1 MTKNEPKKVL
11 RDTWPSNTENCNN
24 SCNIFK
30 YLPFMLSSKIKRKM
44 KMKKTLNLLF
54 LLLAVFAISSCSSD
68 DDEIK
73 DSVKEIT
80 IYVSSETGE
89 SYGFNSTPEECM
101 LVKFDNPN
109 GEWEHLGLYRIEG
122 FTYVK
127 GHEYELRVKMTTLAN
142 PPADGYSHKYLLV
155 KIVQDKLV
163 KETETPTD
171 NSVKSESDI
180 EYQELCPYNKY
191 ETEDNYIVDGEGNIY
206 KGNGWPKPSY
216 EHSRIYVENVLD
228 KGDDNWVKFNSI
240 PYQAYCSYVI
250 SPLTDDIRM
259 VYNEDGGPLFKDVIP
274 ENEFEYITKKMNSGE
289 KLQYF
294 LILANVYKKGLQ
306 KLKFTITK
314 Q

>member
-1 MTKNEPKKVL
+1 MQYIQN
-11 RDTWPSNTENCNN
+11 
-24 SCNIFK
+24 
-30 YLPFMLSSKIKRKM
+30 LPFILSSTIKRKM
-44 KMKKTLNLLF
+44 KMTKTLNLLF

-68 DDEIK
+68 DDEKK

-89 SYGFNSTPEECM
+89 SYGFNSPPEECM

-274 ENEFEYITKKMNSGE
+274 ESEFEYITKKMNSGE

>member
-1 MTKNEPKKVL
+1 MQYIQN
-11 RDTWPSNTENCNN
+11 
-24 SCNIFK
+24 
-30 YLPFMLSSKIKRKM
+30 LPFILSSTIKR

-54 LLLAVFAISSCSSD
+54 LLLAVFAVSSCSSD
-68 DDEIK
+68 DDEKK

-109 GEWEHLGLYRIEG
+109 GKWEHLGLYRIEG

-206 KGNGWPKPSY
+206 KSNGWPKPSY

-250 SPLTDDIRM
+250 SPLTDDIRL
-259 VYNEDGGPLFKDVIP
+259 VYNEDGGPLFKKVIP
-274 ENEFEYITKKMNSGE
+274 ESEFEYITKKMNSGE

>member
-1 MTKNEPKKVL
+1 M
-11 RDTWPSNTENCNN
+11 
-24 SCNIFK
+24 K
-30 YLPFMLSSKIKRKM
+30 YIQNLPFILSSTIKR

-68 DDEIK
+68 DDEKK

-109 GEWEHLGLYRIEG
+109 GEWEHLSLYRIEG

-127 GHEYELRVKMTTLAN
+127 GHEYELRIKMTTLAS

-206 KGNGWPKPSY
+206 KGNGLPKPSY
-216 EHSRIYVENVLD
+216 EHSRVYVENVLD

-250 SPLTDDIRM
+250 SPLTDDIRL
-259 VYNEDGGPLFKDVIP
+259 VYNEDGGPLFKKVIP
-274 ENEFEYITKKMNSGE
+274 ESEFEYITKKMNSGE

>member
-1 MTKNEPKKVL
+1 MQYIQN
-11 RDTWPSNTENCNN
+11 
-24 SCNIFK
+24 
-30 YLPFMLSSKIKRKM
+30 LPFILSSTIKR

-68 DDEIK
+68 DDEKK

-109 GEWEHLGLYRIEG
+109 GEWDHLGLYRIEG

-216 EHSRIYVENVLD
+216 EHSRIYIENVLD

-250 SPLTDDIRM
+250 SPLTDDIRL

-274 ENEFEYITKKMNSGE
+274 ESEFEYITKKMNSGE

>member
-1 MTKNEPKKVL
+1 
-11 RDTWPSNTENCNN
+11 
-24 SCNIFK
+24 
-30 YLPFMLSSKIKRKM
+30 
-44 KMKKTLNLLF
+44 MKKTLNLLF

-68 DDEIK
+68 DDEKK

-80 IYVSSETGE
+80 IYVSSETGK

-163 KETETPTD
+163 KETEPPTD

-259 VYNEDGGPLFKDVIP
+259 VYNEDGGPLFKNVIP
-274 ENEFEYITKKMNSGE
+274 ESEFEYITKKMNSGE

>member
-1 MTKNEPKKVL
+1 MQYIQN
-11 RDTWPSNTENCNN
+11 
-24 SCNIFK
+24 
-30 YLPFMLSSKIKRKM
+30 LPFILSSTIKR

-54 LLLAVFAISSCSSD
+54 LLLAVFAVSSCSSD
-68 DDEIK
+68 DDEKK

-109 GEWEHLGLYRIEG
+109 GKWEHLGLYRIEG

-163 KETETPTD
+163 KETETPT

-228 KGDDNWVKFNSI
+228 KSDDNWVKFNSI

-250 SPLTDDIRM
+250 SPLTDDIRL

-274 ENEFEYITKKMNSGE
+274 ESEFEYITKKMNSGE

>member
-1 MTKNEPKKVL
+1 MQYIQN
-11 RDTWPSNTENCNN
+11 
-24 SCNIFK
+24 
-30 YLPFMLSSKIKRKM
+30 LPFILSSTIKR

-54 LLLAVFAISSCSSD
+54 LLLAVFAVSSCSSD
-68 DDEIK
+68 DDEKK

-109 GEWEHLGLYRIEG
+109 GKWEHLGLYRIEG

-163 KETETPTD
+163 KETETPT

-206 KGNGWPKPSY
+206 KGNGWTKPSY

-228 KGDDNWVKFNSI
+228 KSDDNWVKFNSI

-250 SPLTDDIRM
+250 SPLTDDIRL
-259 VYNEDGGPLFKDVIP
+259 VYNEDGGPLFKKVIP
-274 ENEFEYITKKMNSGE
+274 ESEFEYITKKMNSGE

>member
-1 MTKNEPKKVL
+1 MQYIQN
-11 RDTWPSNTENCNN
+11 
-24 SCNIFK
+24 
-30 YLPFMLSSKIKRKM
+30 LPFILSSTIKR

-54 LLLAVFAISSCSSD
+54 LLLAVFAISSCCSD

-163 KETETPTD
+163 KESETPTD

-228 KGDDNWVKFNSI
+228 KGDDNWGKFNSI
-240 PYQAYCSYVI
+240 PYQAYRSYVI

-259 VYNEDGGPLFKDVIP
+259 VYNEDGDPLFKDVIP

>member
-1 MTKNEPKKVL
+1 MQYIQN
-11 RDTWPSNTENCNN
+11 
-24 SCNIFK
+24 
-30 YLPFMLSSKIKRKM
+30 LPFILSSTIKR

-54 LLLAVFAISSCSSD
+54 LLLAVFAVSSCSSD
-68 DDEIK
+68 DDEKK

-142 PPADGYSHKYLLV
+142 PPADGYSHRYLLV

-191 ETEDNYIVDGEGNIY
+191 ETEDNYIIDGEGNIY
-206 KGNGWPKPSY
+206 KGNGLPKPSY

-274 ENEFEYITKKMNSGE
+274 ESEFEYITKKMNSGE

>member
-1 MTKNEPKKVL
+1 MQYIQN
-11 RDTWPSNTENCNN
+11 
-24 SCNIFK
+24 
-30 YLPFMLSSKIKRKM
+30 LPFILSSTIKR

-54 LLLAVFAISSCSSD
+54 LLLAVFAVSSCSSD
-68 DDEIK
+68 DDEKK

-109 GEWEHLGLYRIEG
+109 GKWEHLGLYRIEG

-163 KETETPTD
+163 KETETPT

-228 KGDDNWVKFNSI
+228 KSDDNWVKFNSI

-250 SPLTDDIRM
+250 SPLTDDIRL
-259 VYNEDGGPLFKDVIP
+259 VYNEDGSPLFKKVIP
-274 ENEFEYITKKMNSGE
+274 ESEFEYITKKMNSGE

-306 KLKFTITK
+306 KLNFTITK

>member
-1 MTKNEPKKVL
+1 MQYIQN
-11 RDTWPSNTENCNN
+11 
-24 SCNIFK
+24 
-30 YLPFMLSSKIKRKM
+30 LPFMLSSTIKR

-68 DDEIK
+68 DDEKK

-206 KGNGWPKPSY
+206 KGNGLPKPSY
-216 EHSRIYVENVLD
+216 EHSRIYLENVLD
-228 KGDDNWVKFNSI
+228 KGDDNWFKFNSI
-240 PYQAYCSYVI
+240 PYQAYRSYVI

-259 VYNEDGGPLFKDVIP
+259 VYNEDGGPLFKKVIP
-274 ENEFEYITKKMNSGE
+274 ESEFEYITKKMNSGE

>member
-1 MTKNEPKKVL
+1 
-11 RDTWPSNTENCNN
+11 
-24 SCNIFK
+24 
-30 YLPFMLSSKIKRKM
+30 
-44 KMKKTLNLLF
+44 MKKTLNLLF
-54 LLLAVFAISSCSSD
+54 LLLAVFAVSSCSSD
-68 DDEIK
+68 DDEKK

-142 PPADGYSHKYLLV
+142 PPADGYSHRYLLV

-163 KETETPTD
+163 KETENPTD

-191 ETEDNYIVDGEGNIY
+191 ETEDYYIVDGEGNIY
-206 KGNGWPKPSY
+206 KGNGLPKPSY

-250 SPLTDDIRM
+250 SPLTDDIRL

-274 ENEFEYITKKMNSGE
+274 ESEFEYITKKMDSGE

>member
-1 MTKNEPKKVL
+1 MQYIQN
-11 RDTWPSNTENCNN
+11 
-24 SCNIFK
+24 
-30 YLPFMLSSKIKRKM
+30 LPFILSSTIKR

-68 DDEIK
+68 DDEKK

-142 PPADGYSHKYLLV
+142 PPADGYSHRYLLV

-163 KETETPTD
+163 KETGTPTD

-240 PYQAYCSYVI
+240 PYQTYCSYVI
-250 SPLTDDIRM
+250 SPLTDYIKL
-259 VYNEDGGPLFKDVIP
+259 VYNEDGGPLFKKVIP
-274 ENEFEYITKKMNSGE
+274 ESEFEYITKKMNSGE

>member
-1 MTKNEPKKVL
+1 MQYIQN
-11 RDTWPSNTENCNN
+11 
-24 SCNIFK
+24 
-30 YLPFMLSSKIKRKM
+30 LPFILSSTIKR

-68 DDEIK
+68 DDEKK

-163 KETETPTD
+163 KETGTPTD

-206 KGNGWPKPSY
+206 KGNGLPKPSY

-250 SPLTDDIRM
+250 SPLTDNIRM

-274 ENEFEYITKKMNSGE
+274 ESEFEYITKKMNSGE

>member
-1 MTKNEPKKVL
+1 MQFIQN
-11 RDTWPSNTENCNN
+11 
-24 SCNIFK
+24 
-30 YLPFMLSSKIKRKM
+30 LPFMLSSKIKR

-54 LLLAVFAISSCSSD
+54 LLLAVFAVSSCSSD
-68 DDEIK
+68 DDEKK

-101 LVKFDNPN
+101 LVKFGNPN

-142 PPADGYSHKYLLV
+142 PPADGYSHRYLLV

-206 KGNGWPKPSY
+206 KGDGWPKPSY
-216 EHSRIYVENVLD
+216 EHSRIYLENVLD
-228 KGDDNWVKFNSI
+228 KGDDNWDKFNSI
-240 PYQAYCSYVI
+240 PYQAYRSYVI

-274 ENEFEYITKKMNSGE
+274 ESEFEYITKKMNSGE

>member
-1 MTKNEPKKVL
+1 MQYIQN
-11 RDTWPSNTENCNN
+11 
-24 SCNIFK
+24 
-30 YLPFMLSSKIKRKM
+30 LPFILSSTIKRKM

-68 DDEIK
+68 DDEKK

-142 PPADGYSHKYLLV
+142 PPADGYSHRYLLV

-191 ETEDNYIVDGEGNIY
+191 ETEDNYIIDGEGNIY
-206 KGNGWPKPSY
+206 KGNGLPKPSY

-250 SPLTDDIRM
+250 SPLTDDIRL

-274 ENEFEYITKKMNSGE
+274 ESEFEYITKKMNSGE

>member
-1 MTKNEPKKVL
+1 MQFIQN
-11 RDTWPSNTENCNN
+11 
-24 SCNIFK
+24 
-30 YLPFMLSSKIKRKM
+30 LPFMLSSKIKR

-54 LLLAVFAISSCSSD
+54 LLLAVFAVSSCSSD
-68 DDEIK
+68 DDEKK

-216 EHSRIYVENVLD
+216 EHSRIYLENVLD
-228 KGDDNWVKFNSI
+228 KGDDNWDKFNSI
-240 PYQAYCSYVI
+240 PYQAYRSYVI

-259 VYNEDGGPLFKDVIP
+259 VYNEGGGPLFKDVIP
-274 ENEFEYITKKMNSGE
+274 ESEFEYITKKMNSGE

>member
-1 MTKNEPKKVL
+1 MQYIQN
-11 RDTWPSNTENCNN
+11 
-24 SCNIFK
+24 
-30 YLPFMLSSKIKRKM
+30 LPFILSSTIKR

-54 LLLAVFAISSCSSD
+54 LLLAVFAVSSCSSD
-68 DDEIK
+68 DDEKK

-127 GHEYELRVKMTTLAN
+127 GYEYELRVKMTTLAN
-142 PPADGYSHKYLLV
+142 PPADGYSHRYLLV

-163 KETETPTD
+163 KETGTPTD

-274 ENEFEYITKKMNSGE
+274 ESEFEYITKKMNSGE

>member
-1 MTKNEPKKVL
+1 MQYIQN
-11 RDTWPSNTENCNN
+11 
-24 SCNIFK
+24 
-30 YLPFMLSSKIKRKM
+30 LPFILSSTIKRKM

-68 DDEIK
+68 DDEK
-73 DSVKEIT
+73 KYSVKEIT

-228 KGDDNWVKFNSI
+228 KGDNNWVKFNSI

-274 ENEFEYITKKMNSGE
+274 ESEFEYITKKMNSGE

>member
-1 MTKNEPKKVL
+1 MQYIQN
-11 RDTWPSNTENCNN
+11 
-24 SCNIFK
+24 
-30 YLPFMLSSKIKRKM
+30 LPFMLSSTIKR

-68 DDEIK
+68 DDEKK

-142 PPADGYSHKYLLV
+142 PPADGYSHRYLLV

-191 ETEDNYIVDGEGNIY
+191 ETEDNYIIDGEGNIY
-206 KGNGWPKPSY
+206 KGNGLPKPSY
-216 EHSRIYVENVLD
+216 EHSKIYVENVLD

-250 SPLTDDIRM
+250 SPLTDDIRL

-274 ENEFEYITKKMNSGE
+274 ESEFEYITKKMNSGE

>member
-1 MTKNEPKKVL
+1 MQYIQN
-11 RDTWPSNTENCNN
+11 
-24 SCNIFK
+24 
-30 YLPFMLSSKIKRKM
+30 LPFILSSTIKR

-54 LLLAVFAISSCSSD
+54 LLLAVFAVSSCSSD
-68 DDEIK
+68 DDEKK

-127 GHEYELRVKMTTLAN
+127 GHEYELRIKMTTLAS

>member
-1 MTKNEPKKVL
+1 MQFIQN
-11 RDTWPSNTENCNN
+11 
-24 SCNIFK
+24 
-30 YLPFMLSSKIKRKM
+30 LPFMLSSKIKR

-68 DDEIK
+68 DDEKK

-142 PPADGYSHKYLLV
+142 PPADGYSHRYLLV

-191 ETEDNYIVDGEGNIY
+191 ETEDNYIVDGKGNIY
-206 KGNGWPKPSY
+206 KGNGLPKPSY
-216 EHSRIYVENVLD
+216 EHSRIYIENVLD

-250 SPLTDDIRM
+250 SPLTDNIRL
-259 VYNEDGGPLFKDVIP
+259 VYNEDGGPLFKKVIP
-274 ENEFEYITKKMNSGE
+274 ESEFEYITKKMNSGE

>member
-1 MTKNEPKKVL
+1 MQYIQN
-11 RDTWPSNTENCNN
+11 
-24 SCNIFK
+24 
-30 YLPFMLSSKIKRKM
+30 LPFILSSTIKRKM
-44 KMKKTLNLLF
+44 KMTKTLNLLF

-68 DDEIK
+68 DDEKK

-142 PPADGYSHKYLLV
+142 PPTDGYSHKYLLV

-216 EHSRIYVENVLD
+216 EHSRIYIENVLD
-228 KGDDNWVKFNSI
+228 KGDDNWAKFNSI

-250 SPLTDDIRM
+250 SPLTDNIRM

-274 ENEFEYITKKMNSGE
+274 ESEFEYITKKMNSGE

>member
-1 MTKNEPKKVL
+1 MQYIQN
-11 RDTWPSNTENCNN
+11 
-24 SCNIFK
+24 
-30 YLPFMLSSKIKRKM
+30 LPFILSSTIKR

-54 LLLAVFAISSCSSD
+54 LLLAVFAVSSCSSD
-68 DDEIK
+68 DDEKK

-109 GEWEHLGLYRIEG
+109 GKWEHLGLYRIEG

-155 KIVQDKLV
+155 KIIQDKLV

-191 ETEDNYIVDGEGNIY
+191 DTEDNYIVDGEGNIY

-228 KGDDNWVKFNSI
+228 KGDNNWVKFNSI

-250 SPLTDDIRM
+250 SPLTDNIRM

-274 ENEFEYITKKMNSGE
+274 ESEFEYITKKMNSGE

>member
-1 MTKNEPKKVL
+1 MQVIQN
-11 RDTWPSNTENCNN
+11 
-24 SCNIFK
+24 
-30 YLPFMLSSKIKRKM
+30 LPFMLSSKIKR

-68 DDEIK
+68 DDEKK

-109 GEWEHLGLYRIEG
+109 GEWKHLGLYRIEG

-142 PPADGYSHKYLLV
+142 PPADGYSHRYLLV

-206 KGNGWPKPSY
+206 KGNGLPKPSY
-216 EHSRIYVENVLD
+216 EHSRVYVENFLD

-250 SPLTDDIRM
+250 SPLTDDIRL
-259 VYNEDGGPLFKDVIP
+259 VYNEDGGPLFKKVIP
-274 ENEFEYITKKMNSGE
+274 ESEFEYITKKMNSGE

>member
-1 MTKNEPKKVL
+1 MQYIQN
-11 RDTWPSNTENCNN
+11 
-24 SCNIFK
+24 
-30 YLPFMLSSKIKRKM
+30 LPFILSSTIKRKM

-68 DDEIK
+68 DDEKK

-80 IYVSSETGE
+80 IYVSSETGK

-274 ENEFEYITKKMNSGE
+274 ESEFEYITKKMNSGE

>member
-1 MTKNEPKKVL
+1 MQYIQN
-11 RDTWPSNTENCNN
+11 
-24 SCNIFK
+24 
-30 YLPFMLSSKIKRKM
+30 LPFILSSKIKR

-68 DDEIK
+68 DDEKK

-228 KGDDNWVKFNSI
+228 KGDDNWGKFNSI

-274 ENEFEYITKKMNSGE
+274 ESEFEYITKKMNSGE

>member
-1 MTKNEPKKVL
+1 MQYIQN
-11 RDTWPSNTENCNN
+11 
-24 SCNIFK
+24 
-30 YLPFMLSSKIKRKM
+30 LPFILSSTIKR

-68 DDEIK
+68 DDEKK

-163 KETETPTD
+163 KETGTPTD

-250 SPLTDDIRM
+250 SPLTDNIRM
-259 VYNEDGGPLFKDVIP
+259 VYNEDGGPLFKKVIP
-274 ENEFEYITKKMNSGE
+274 ESEFEYITKKMNSGE

-306 KLKFTITK
+306 KLKITITK

>member
-1 MTKNEPKKVL
+1 MQYIQN
-11 RDTWPSNTENCNN
+11 
-24 SCNIFK
+24 
-30 YLPFMLSSKIKRKM
+30 LPFILSSTIKR

-54 LLLAVFAISSCSSD
+54 LLLAVFAVSSCSSD
-68 DDEIK
+68 DDEKK

-80 IYVSSETGE
+80 IFVSSETGE

-109 GEWEHLGLYRIEG
+109 GKWEHLGLYRIEG

-142 PPADGYSHKYLLV
+142 PPADGYSHRYLLV

-206 KGNGWPKPSY
+206 KGNGLPKPSY

-250 SPLTDDIRM
+250 SPLTDNIRL

-274 ENEFEYITKKMNSGE
+274 ESEFEYITKKMNSGE

>member
-1 MTKNEPKKVL
+1 MQYIQN
-11 RDTWPSNTENCNN
+11 
-24 SCNIFK
+24 
-30 YLPFMLSSKIKRKM
+30 LPFILSSTIKR

-54 LLLAVFAISSCSSD
+54 LLLAVFAVSSCSSD
-68 DDEIK
+68 DDEKK

-142 PPADGYSHKYLLV
+142 PPADGYSHRYLLV

-250 SPLTDDIRM
+250 SPLTDDIRL
-259 VYNEDGGPLFKDVIP
+259 VYNEDGGPLFKKVIP
-274 ENEFEYITKKMNSGE
+274 ESEFEYITKKMNSGE

>member
-1 MTKNEPKKVL
+1 MQYIQN
-11 RDTWPSNTENCNN
+11 
-24 SCNIFK
+24 
-30 YLPFMLSSKIKRKM
+30 LPFMLSSKIKR

-68 DDEIK
+68 DDEKK

-191 ETEDNYIVDGEGNIY
+191 ETEDNYIVDGKGNIY

-240 PYQAYCSYVI
+240 PYQAYRSYVI

-259 VYNEDGGPLFKDVIP
+259 VYNEGGGPLFKDVIP
-274 ENEFEYITKKMNSGE
+274 ESEFEYITKKMNSGE

>member
-1 MTKNEPKKVL
+1 MQYIQN
-11 RDTWPSNTENCNN
+11 
-24 SCNIFK
+24 
-30 YLPFMLSSKIKRKM
+30 LPFILSSTIKRKM
-44 KMKKTLNLLF
+44 KMTKTLNLLF

-68 DDEIK
+68 DDEKK

-142 PPADGYSHKYLLV
+142 PPADGYSHRYLLV

-191 ETEDNYIVDGEGNIY
+191 ETEDNYIIDGEGNIY

-274 ENEFEYITKKMNSGE
+274 ESEFEYITKKMNSGE

>member
-1 MTKNEPKKVL
+1 MQYIQN
-11 RDTWPSNTENCNN
+11 
-24 SCNIFK
+24 
-30 YLPFMLSSKIKRKM
+30 LPFMLSSKIKR

-68 DDEIK
+68 DDEKK

-109 GEWEHLGLYRIEG
+109 GKWEHLGLYRIEG

-216 EHSRIYVENVLD
+216 EHSRIYIENVLD

-240 PYQAYCSYVI
+240 PYQAYRSYVI

-259 VYNEDGGPLFKDVIP
+259 VYNEDDGPLFKDVIP
-274 ENEFEYITKKMNSGE
+274 KSEFEYITKKMNSGE

-314 Q
+314 QLNAVCTNNVP

>member
-1 MTKNEPKKVL
+1 MQVIQN
-11 RDTWPSNTENCNN
+11 
-24 SCNIFK
+24 
-30 YLPFMLSSKIKRKM
+30 LPFMLSSKIKR

-68 DDEIK
+68 DDEKK

-109 GEWEHLGLYRIEG
+109 GEWKHLGLYRIEG

-206 KGNGWPKPSY
+206 KGNGWAKPSY
-216 EHSRIYVENVLD
+216 EHSRVYVENVLD

-250 SPLTDDIRM
+250 SPLTDDIRL
-259 VYNEDGGPLFKDVIP
+259 VYNEDGGPLFKKVIP
-274 ENEFEYITKKMNSGE
+274 ESEFEYITKKMNSGE

>member
-1 MTKNEPKKVL
+1 MQYIQN
-11 RDTWPSNTENCNN
+11 
-24 SCNIFK
+24 
-30 YLPFMLSSKIKRKM
+30 LPFILSSTIKR

-68 DDEIK
+68 DDEKK

-109 GEWEHLGLYRIEG
+109 GEWEHLSLYRIEG

>member
-1 MTKNEPKKVL
+1 MQYIQN
-11 RDTWPSNTENCNN
+11 
-24 SCNIFK
+24 
-30 YLPFMLSSKIKRKM
+30 LPFILSSTIKR

-240 PYQAYCSYVI
+240 PYQAYRSYVI

-274 ENEFEYITKKMNSGE
+274 ESEFEYITKKMNSGE

>member
-1 MTKNEPKKVL
+1 MQYIQN
-11 RDTWPSNTENCNN
+11 
-24 SCNIFK
+24 
-30 YLPFMLSSKIKRKM
+30 LPFILSSTIKR

-68 DDEIK
+68 DDEKK

-142 PPADGYSHKYLLV
+142 PLADGYSHKYLLV

-163 KETETPTD
+163 KETGTPTD

-274 ENEFEYITKKMNSGE
+274 ESEFENITKKMNSGE

>member
-1 MTKNEPKKVL
+1 MQYIQN
-11 RDTWPSNTENCNN
+11 
-24 SCNIFK
+24 
-30 YLPFMLSSKIKRKM
+30 LPFILSSTIKR

-68 DDEIK
+68 DDEKK

-80 IYVSSETGE
+80 IFVSSETGE

-109 GEWEHLGLYRIEG
+109 GEWKHLGLYRIEG

-206 KGNGWPKPSY
+206 KGNGLPKPSY
-216 EHSRIYVENVLD
+216 EHSRVYVENVLD

-274 ENEFEYITKKMNSGE
+274 ESEFEYITKKLNSGE

>member
-1 MTKNEPKKVL
+1 MQYIQN
-11 RDTWPSNTENCNN
+11 
-24 SCNIFK
+24 
-30 YLPFMLSSKIKRKM
+30 LPFILSSTIKR

-54 LLLAVFAISSCSSD
+54 LLLAVFAVSSCSSD
-68 DDEIK
+68 DDEKK

-109 GEWEHLGLYRIEG
+109 GKWEHLGLYRIEG

-191 ETEDNYIVDGEGNIY
+191 ETENNYIVDGEGNIY
-206 KGNGWPKPSY
+206 KGNGLPKPSY
-216 EHSRIYVENVLD
+216 EHSRIYIENVLD

-240 PYQAYCSYVI
+240 PYQAYRSYVI

-259 VYNEDGGPLFKDVIP
+259 VYNEDDGPLFKDVIP
-274 ENEFEYITKKMNSGE
+274 ESEFEYITKKMNSGE

>member
-1 MTKNEPKKVL
+1 MQYIQN
-11 RDTWPSNTENCNN
+11 
-24 SCNIFK
+24 
-30 YLPFMLSSKIKRKM
+30 LPFILSSTIKR

-54 LLLAVFAISSCSSD
+54 LLLAVFAVSSCSSD
-68 DDEIK
+68 DDEKK
-73 DSVKEIT
+73 DSFKEIT

-109 GEWEHLGLYRIEG
+109 GKWEHLGLYRIEG

-163 KETETPTD
+163 KETGTPTD

-250 SPLTDDIRM
+250 SPLTDDIRL
-259 VYNEDGGPLFKDVIP
+259 VYNEDGGPLFKKVIP
-274 ENEFEYITKKMNSGE
+274 ESEFEYITKKMNSGE